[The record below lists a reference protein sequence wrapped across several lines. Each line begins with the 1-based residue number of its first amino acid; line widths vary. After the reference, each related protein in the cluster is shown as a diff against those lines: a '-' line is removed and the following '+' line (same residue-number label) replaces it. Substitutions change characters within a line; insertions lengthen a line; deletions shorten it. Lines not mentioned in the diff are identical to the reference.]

1 MAALRARCP
10 LGVFVGRG
18 VPPLQRED
26 DPAPLRG
33 AAQVAADRPGT
44 RGRVRARRPV
54 EDRWL
59 GRGTARAFSLAG
71 GFRSLAPEVGA
82 DRGAGSAPSSIRKAS
97 SLMSSREEIWA
108 CVRGVTGGSSGPSD
122 ARNMASGTRAAS
134 DRASTPPS
142 PSRTRAASADRTRN
156 RQVNLIQPNRRTHPP
171 FPTLRQNGPHSHR
184 SPPTRQGHELHGP
197 VGAGFKPARVP
208 YTLRALRLK

>member
-1 MAALRARCP
+1 VAALRARCP

-44 RGRVRARRPV
+44 RGRVRDRRPV

-59 GRGTARAFSLAG
+59 GRGNRPSLLLGGWFLLLGAG
-71 GFRSLAPEVGA
+71 GWGRPGRRLGTVVNPQGVFA
-82 DRGAGSAPSSIRKAS
+82 DVFEGGDLGLRPR
-97 SLMSSREEIWA
+97 RD
-108 CVRGVTGGSSGPSD
+108 GGSSGPSD

-134 DRASTPPS
+134 DRASAPPS

-171 FPTLRQNGPHSHR
+171 SPTLQQNGPHSHR